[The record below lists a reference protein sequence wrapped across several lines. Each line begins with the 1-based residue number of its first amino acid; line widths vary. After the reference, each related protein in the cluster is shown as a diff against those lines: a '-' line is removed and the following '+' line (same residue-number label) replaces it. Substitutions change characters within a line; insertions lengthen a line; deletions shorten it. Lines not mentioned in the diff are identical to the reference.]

1 MNQNHVLDISAEVL
15 IGRIFLQG
23 EAKFT
28 AEDMEVAGILLKSG
42 GLPQN
47 VPDVLEQYV
56 GVYSIAGTPAK
67 MTVTRDGATLYIK
80 AGDEQSSGVPLEATA
95 ENKFTIGHGTAFEFD
110 VEKDG

>member
-28 AEDMEVAGILLKSG
+28 AEDMEVAGILLKSV

-47 VPDVLEQYV
+47 VQDFLEIV
-56 GVYSIAGTPAK
+56 IGSREGVDMYQECVAALTFSQKETK
-67 MTVTRDGATLYIK
+67 
-80 AGDEQSSGVPLEATA
+80 
-95 ENKFTIGHGTAFEFD
+95 
-110 VEKDG
+110 

>member
-1 MNQNHVLDISAEVL
+1 MNQNHVLDISAEIL

-47 VPDVLEQYV
+47 VQDFLEIVV
-56 GVYSIAGTPAK
+56 GS
-67 MTVTRDGATLYIK
+67 REGADMYQECVAALTFSQK
-80 AGDEQSSGVPLEATA
+80 ET
-95 ENKFTIGHGTAFEFD
+95 K
-110 VEKDG
+110 

>member
-47 VPDVLEQYV
+47 VQDFLEV
-56 GVYSIAGTPAK
+56 VIGS
-67 MTVTRDGATLYIK
+67 REGADMYQECVAALTFSQRETK
-80 AGDEQSSGVPLEATA
+80 
-95 ENKFTIGHGTAFEFD
+95 
-110 VEKDG
+110 

>member
-47 VPDVLEQYV
+47 VQDFLEVVV
-56 GVYSIAGTPAK
+56 GS
-67 MTVTRDGATLYIK
+67 REGADMYQECVAALTFSQRETK
-80 AGDEQSSGVPLEATA
+80 
-95 ENKFTIGHGTAFEFD
+95 
-110 VEKDG
+110 

>member
-1 MNQNHVLDISAEVL
+1 MNQNHVPDISAEVL

-47 VPDVLEQYV
+47 VQDFLEV
-56 GVYSIAGTPAK
+56 VIGS
-67 MTVTRDGATLYIK
+67 REGADMYQECVAALTFSQRETK
-80 AGDEQSSGVPLEATA
+80 
-95 ENKFTIGHGTAFEFD
+95 
-110 VEKDG
+110 

>member
-28 AEDMEVAGILLKSG
+28 AEDMEVAGILLKSV

-47 VPDVLEQYV
+47 VQDFLEIVV
-56 GVYSIAGTPAK
+56 GSRESVDMYQECVAALTFHQK
-67 MTVTRDGATLYIK
+67 ETK
-80 AGDEQSSGVPLEATA
+80 
-95 ENKFTIGHGTAFEFD
+95 
-110 VEKDG
+110 

>member
-47 VPDVLEQYV
+47 VQDFLEVVIGSREGADMYQEC
-56 GVYSIAGTPAK
+56 IAALTFSQRETK
-67 MTVTRDGATLYIK
+67 
-80 AGDEQSSGVPLEATA
+80 
-95 ENKFTIGHGTAFEFD
+95 
-110 VEKDG
+110 

>member
-28 AEDMEVAGILLKSG
+28 AEDMEVAGILLKSA

-47 VPDVLEQYV
+47 VQDFLEIVV
-56 GVYSIAGTPAK
+56 GS
-67 MTVTRDGATLYIK
+67 R
-80 AGDEQSSGVPLEATA
+80 EGVDMYQECVAALTFHQKET
-95 ENKFTIGHGTAFEFD
+95 K
-110 VEKDG
+110 

>member
-28 AEDMEVAGILLKSG
+28 SEDMEVAGILLKSA

-47 VPDVLEQYV
+47 VQDFLEIVV
-56 GVYSIAGTPAK
+56 GSREGLDMYQECVAALTFSQKETK
-67 MTVTRDGATLYIK
+67 
-80 AGDEQSSGVPLEATA
+80 
-95 ENKFTIGHGTAFEFD
+95 
-110 VEKDG
+110 

>member
-28 AEDMEVAGILLKSG
+28 AEDMEVAGILLKSV

-47 VPDVLEQYV
+47 VQDFLEIVV
-56 GVYSIAGTPAK
+56 GS
-67 MTVTRDGATLYIK
+67 R
-80 AGDEQSSGVPLEATA
+80 EGVDMYQECVAALTFSQKET
-95 ENKFTIGHGTAFEFD
+95 K
-110 VEKDG
+110 

>member
-47 VPDVLEQYV
+47 VQDLLEIVV
-56 GVYSIAGTPAK
+56 GS
-67 MTVTRDGATLYIK
+67 REGADMYQECVAALTFSQRETK
-80 AGDEQSSGVPLEATA
+80 
-95 ENKFTIGHGTAFEFD
+95 
-110 VEKDG
+110 

>member
-28 AEDMEVAGILLKSG
+28 TQDMEVADILLKSG

-47 VPDVLEQYV
+47 VQDFLEIVV
-56 GVYSIAGTPAK
+56 GS
-67 MTVTRDGATLYIK
+67 R
-80 AGDEQSSGVPLEATA
+80 EGVDMYQECVAALTFSQKET
-95 ENKFTIGHGTAFEFD
+95 K
-110 VEKDG
+110 

>member
-28 AEDMEVAGILLKSG
+28 AEDMEVAGILLKSV

-47 VPDVLEQYV
+47 VQDFLEIVV
-56 GVYSIAGTPAK
+56 GSREGVDMYQECVAALTELPP
-67 MTVTRDGATLYIK
+67 IK
-80 AGDEQSSGVPLEATA
+80 
-95 ENKFTIGHGTAFEFD
+95 
-110 VEKDG
+110 

>member
-28 AEDMEVAGILLKSG
+28 AEDMEVAGILLKSA

-47 VPDVLEQYV
+47 VQDFLEIVV
-56 GVYSIAGTPAK
+56 GS
-67 MTVTRDGATLYIK
+67 REGADMYQECVAALTFSQK
-80 AGDEQSSGVPLEATA
+80 ET
-95 ENKFTIGHGTAFEFD
+95 K
-110 VEKDG
+110 

>member
-47 VPDVLEQYV
+47 VQDFLEIVV
-56 GVYSIAGTPAK
+56 GS
-67 MTVTRDGATLYIK
+67 REGADMYQECVAALTFSQRETK
-80 AGDEQSSGVPLEATA
+80 
-95 ENKFTIGHGTAFEFD
+95 
-110 VEKDG
+110 

>member
-28 AEDMEVAGILLKSG
+28 AEDMEVAGMLLKSV

-47 VPDVLEQYV
+47 VQDFLEIVV
-56 GVYSIAGTPAK
+56 GS
-67 MTVTRDGATLYIK
+67 R
-80 AGDEQSSGVPLEATA
+80 EGVNMYQECVAALTFSQKET
-95 ENKFTIGHGTAFEFD
+95 K
-110 VEKDG
+110 

>member
-47 VPDVLEQYV
+47 VQDFLEIVV
-56 GVYSIAGTPAK
+56 GS
-67 MTVTRDGATLYIK
+67 REGADMYQECVAALTFSQK
-80 AGDEQSSGVPLEATA
+80 ET
-95 ENKFTIGHGTAFEFD
+95 K
-110 VEKDG
+110 

>member
-42 GLPQN
+42 SLPQN
-47 VPDVLEQYV
+47 VQDFLEIVVGSREDVDMYQECVAALTFSQKE
-56 GVYSIAGTPAK
+56 TK
-67 MTVTRDGATLYIK
+67 
-80 AGDEQSSGVPLEATA
+80 
-95 ENKFTIGHGTAFEFD
+95 
-110 VEKDG
+110 

>member
-1 MNQNHVLDISAEVL
+1 MNENHVLDISAEVL

-47 VPDVLEQYV
+47 VQDFLEVVV
-56 GVYSIAGTPAK
+56 GS
-67 MTVTRDGATLYIK
+67 REGADMYQECVAALTFSQRETK
-80 AGDEQSSGVPLEATA
+80 
-95 ENKFTIGHGTAFEFD
+95 
-110 VEKDG
+110 

>member
-28 AEDMEVAGILLKSG
+28 SEDMELAGILLKSA

-47 VPDVLEQYV
+47 VQDFLEIVV
-56 GVYSIAGTPAK
+56 GSIEGLDMYQECVAALTFHQK
-67 MTVTRDGATLYIK
+67 ETK
-80 AGDEQSSGVPLEATA
+80 
-95 ENKFTIGHGTAFEFD
+95 
-110 VEKDG
+110 